1 MLRPTDRS
9 AIAVTFAM
17 VLASFTLRPLTE
29 DVSYLSLSVIL
40 ILILMLVA
48 AVMRR
53 LRLNNAI
60 VLGLQVVVLAVFVGS
75 VVVSLGGTGG
85 FVDQVVVLF
94 QSAAEHMR
102 TQAAPMPPQPG
113 VKLLLVAAIGLVTIL
128 TDVLVAGIDRPAWA
142 LAPPLTLYLVPALGL
157 TSDLSWWP
165 FALIAAGYLAI
176 LLDEGIGLA
185 ERWPQG
191 VSADS
196 NRQGRVGPF
205 AARTALLI
213 GVPVIAVTL
222 LVGAAVPLPGQ
233 PGWGL
238 SKARGQNGPL
248 QLADPTL
255 DLRRN
260 LTQPD
265 DVTVM
270 TYQTDQSSGTYLRM
284 ASLPVVTSDGW
295 FNSSMSLRDDR
306 RLSPVPGADVDESKA
321 RTTRISIGD
330 FRSEYIPMPYAP
342 RQFEAE
348 GEFAFDPT
356 SLVVIGTGENRDQ
369 ATRNLNY
376 TVDSI
381 DIEPDG
387 SRLSSAEV
395 GVPADANLT
404 AALPADIPPEIIDLT
419 IKVTKDA
426 PTPALK
432 AAAIQ
437 AYLRSDKF
445 TYSTDPQ
452 PGTGFDALQRF
463 LLVDNKG
470 YCEQFAGAMA
480 LMSRIVGIPTRV
492 GIGFLPGE
500 RSGDNWVV
508 TIRDMHAW
516 PELYFADDGWVRFE
530 PTPSARTGTAP
541 SWTVVRSE
549 SDPSGSPSA
558 KPTGAQDEP
567 TEAPV
572 ESAAPTPTPSADAQS
587 EDSGFPR
594 GRILL
599 GLGITVALLALASIP
614 GLLRRRRRGQRLAPA
629 GDGTAQVEN
638 SWAEIRARVL
648 DYGESW
654 PLGSPRQIGA
664 DLAERLDPSPAAA
677 SAGQLAEEIER
688 ARFSSSYLGTDA
700 VNELTNDVL
709 TGLDAGRSWDQKL
722 IANWWP
728 KSFWAELGAKLPGG
742 SR

>member
-1 MLRPTDRS
+1 MLRASDRS
-9 AIAVTFAM
+9 ALAVTFALI
-17 VLASFTLRPLTE
+17 LASFTLRPLTQ
-29 DVSYLSLSVIL
+29 DVSYLSLSIVL

-53 LRLNNAI
+53 LGLNNAI
-60 VLGLQVVVLAVFVGS
+60 VLALQVVVLLVFVGS
-75 VVVSLGGTGG
+75 VVISLGGSGAFT
-85 FVDQVVVLF
+85 DQLVALF
-94 QSAAEHMR
+94 QGAAEHMR
-102 TQAAPMPPQPG
+102 TQAAPMPPHPG
-113 VKLLLVAAIGLVTIL
+113 VKLLLVAAVGVVTIL
-128 TDVLVAGIDRPAWA
+128 TDVLVVGIDRPAWA

-157 TSDLSWWP
+157 TNDLPWWP
-165 FALIAAGYLAI
+165 FALLAAGYLAI
-176 LLDEGIGLA
+176 LLNEGIGLA
-185 ERWPQG
+185 EQWPHG
-191 VSADS
+191 VSAES
-196 NRQGRVGPF
+196 NKQDGVGPF
-205 AARTALLI
+205 AARTALVI
-213 GVPVIAVTL
+213 GVPVIVITL
-222 LVGAAVPLPGQ
+222 LIGAIVPLPGQ

-238 SKARGQNGPL
+238 SKARGQDGPL

-260 LTQPD
+260 LTQPE

-270 TYQTDQSSGTYLRM
+270 TYRTDRPSGPYLRM

-306 RLSPVPGADVDESKA
+306 RLSPVPGSDVNESKP
-321 RTTRISIGD
+321 RKTTISIGD

-342 RQFEAE
+342 RAFEAE

-369 ATRNLNY
+369 ATRNLSY
-376 TVDSI
+376 TVESV

-387 SRLSSAEV
+387 SRLSSSVA

-404 AALPADIPPEIIDLT
+404 AALPADIPAEIINLT
-419 IKVTKDA
+419 IKITKDA

-445 TYSTDPQ
+445 TYTTDPQ

-480 LMSRIVGIPTRV
+480 LMARIVGIPTRV
-492 GIGFLPGE
+492 AVGFLPGE
-500 RSGDNWVV
+500 RNGDNWEV

-549 SDPSGSPSA
+549 ADPSGSPSA
-558 KPTGAQDEP
+558 KPSGATEDP
-567 TEAPV
+567 DEAPAD
-572 ESAAPTPTPSADAQS
+572 SATPTPTPSAEAQAD
-587 EDSGFPR
+587 ESGFPW
-594 GRILL
+594 GRILI
-599 GLGITVALLALASIP
+599 GIGITVALLALAAIP
-614 GLLRRRRRGQRLAPA
+614 GLLRRRRRSERLAL
-629 GDGTAQVEN
+629 TADATTQVEN
-638 SWAEIRARVL
+638 AWAEIRARVL
-648 DYGESW
+648 DYGEGW
-654 PLGSPRQIGA
+654 PLGSPRQIGGE
-664 DLAERLDPSPAAA
+664 LAERLPPAASGA
-677 SAGQLAEEIER
+677 VAQLAEQIER
-688 ARFSSSYLGTDA
+688 ARFSAAYLGSET
-700 VNELTNDVL
+700 VNELTHEVL
-709 TGLDAGRSWDQKL
+709 EGIDQDRSWDQKL

-728 KSFWAELGAKLPGG
+728 KSFWSELFAKLPGG

>member
-1 MLRPTDRS
+1 MLTPSDRS
-9 AIAVTFAM
+9 AIAVTFAL

-48 AVMRR
+48 AVLRR
-53 LRLNNAI
+53 LRLNNGI
-60 VLGLQVVVLAVFVGS
+60 VLGLQVVVLVVFLGS
-75 VVVSLGGTGG
+75 VVISLGGSEG
-85 FVDQVVVLF
+85 FADQVVILF

-113 VKLLLVAAIGLVTIL
+113 VKLLLVAAIGVVTIL
-128 TDVLVAGIDRPAWA
+128 TDVLVVGIDRPAWA

-165 FALIAAGYLAI
+165 FALLAAGYLAI

-191 VSADS
+191 VSAES
-196 NRQGRVGPF
+196 NKQGRVGPF

-222 LVGAAVPLPGQ
+222 LLGAAVPLPGQ

-270 TYQTDQSSGTYLRM
+270 TYQTDRPSGTYLRM

-306 RLSPVPGADVDESKA
+306 RLSPVPGADVNESKP
-321 RTTRISIGD
+321 RTTNISIGD

-342 RQFEAE
+342 REFEAE

-356 SLVVIGTGENRDQ
+356 SLVVIGTGDNREQ
-369 ATRNLNY
+369 ATRNLDY
-376 TVDSI
+376 TVNSI
-381 DIEPDG
+381 DIEPNG

-419 IKVTKDA
+419 IKITRDA

-437 AYLRSDKF
+437 AYLRSDEF

-463 LLVDNKG
+463 LLVDKKG

-480 LMSRIVGIPTRV
+480 LMSRIIGIPTRV
-492 GIGFLPGE
+492 AIGFLPGE
-500 RSGDNWVV
+500 RSGDNWEV

-549 SDPSGSPSA
+549 ADPSGPPSA
-558 KPTGAQDEP
+558 QPTEASEQP
-567 TEAPV
+567 TEAPA
-572 ESAAPTPTPSADAQS
+572 ESAAPTPTPDANVP
-587 EDSGFPR
+587 EDSGFPW

-599 GLGITVALLALASIP
+599 GLGITVALLALAAIP
-614 GLLRRRRRGQRLAPA
+614 GLLRRRRAGQRLAPA

-664 DLAERLDPSPAAA
+664 DLAERLDPSAAA
-677 SAGQLAEEIER
+677 AVGRLAEAIER
-688 ARFSSSYLGTDA
+688 ARFSASYLGTDA
-700 VNELTNDVL
+700 VGQLTNDVL
-709 TGLDAGRSWDQKL
+709 TGLDAERSWDQKL

-728 KSFWAELGAKLPGG
+728 RSFWAELGAKL
-742 SR
+742 RRR

>member
-1 MLRPTDRS
+1 MVRSTDRS
-9 AIAVTFAM
+9 AIAVAFALI
-17 VLASFTLRPLTE
+17 LASFTLRPLTQ
-29 DVSYLSLSVIL
+29 DISYVSLSVVL
-40 ILILMLVA
+40 ILVLMLVA

-53 LRLNNAI
+53 LRLNNGLI
-60 VLGLQVVVLAVFVGS
+60 LGLQVLVLLVFVSSVVL
-75 VVVSLGGTGG
+75 SLGGSGG
-85 FVDQVVVLF
+85 FFEQLVALF

-102 TQAAPMPPQPG
+102 TQAAPMPPQAG
-113 VKLLLVAAIGLVTIL
+113 VKLLLVAAVGVVTIL
-128 TDVLVAGIDRPAWA
+128 TDVLVVSIDRPAWA

-157 TSDLSWWP
+157 RGDLTWWP
-165 FALIAAGYLAI
+165 FALLAVGYLTI

-196 NRQGRVGPF
+196 NKQGWVGPF

-213 GVPVIAVTL
+213 GVPVIALTL
-222 LVGAAVPLPGQ
+222 LVGAVVPLPGQ

-238 SKARGQNGPL
+238 SKARGENGPL

-270 TYQTDQSSGTYLRM
+270 TYRTDRPTGAYLRM
-284 ASLPVVTSDGW
+284 ASLPVVTSSGW
-295 FNSSMSLRDDR
+295 FNSSMNLRDDR
-306 RLSPVPGADVDESKA
+306 RLSPVPGSDVDEGKPR
-321 RTTRISIGD
+321 RTEIAIGD

-356 SLVVIGTGENRDQ
+356 SLIVIGTGENRAQ
-369 ATRNLNY
+369 ATRNLTY

-381 DIEPDG
+381 DIEPNG
-387 SRLSSAEV
+387 SRLSGAEA

-404 AALPADIPPEIIDLT
+404 AALPADIPTEIIDLT
-419 IKVTKDA
+419 IKITKDA

-437 AYLRSDKF
+437 EFLRSNEF

-463 LLVDNKG
+463 LLVDKKG

-492 GIGFLPGE
+492 SVGFLPGE
-500 RSGDNWVV
+500 RTGDNWEV

-516 PELYFADDGWVRFE
+516 PELYFAEDGWVRFE
-530 PTPSARTGTAP
+530 PTPATRTGTAP
-541 SWTVVRSE
+541 SWTVVRTE
-549 SDPSGSPSA
+549 SDSAGPSSAQPSGASEEPSSAPGDSATPTASPS
-558 KPTGAQDEP
+558 PEAQGDE
-567 TEAPV
+567 
-572 ESAAPTPTPSADAQS
+572 
-587 EDSGFPR
+587 SGFPR
-594 GRILL
+594 ERVLL
-599 GLGITVALLALASIP
+599 GIGITLVLVALASIP
-614 GLLRRRRRGQRLAPA
+614 GLLRRRRRRERLEATPDA
-629 GDGTAQVEN
+629 TSQVEN
-638 SWAEIRARVL
+638 AWAEIRARII
-648 DYGESW
+648 DYGEAW
-654 PLGSPRQIGA
+654 PVGSPRQIGA
-664 DLAERLDPSPAAA
+664 DLADRLEPAASKA
-677 SAGQLAEEIER
+677 VGTLAAEIER
-688 ARFSSSYLGTDA
+688 ARFSASYLGADTITTLA
-700 VNELTNDVL
+700 SDVL
-709 TGLDAGRSWDQKL
+709 AGLDQGRSWDQRL

-728 KSFWAELGAKLPGG
+728 KSFWSELGRKLPWS